1 MPALTSIFH
10 EFKEKCIVKNAKI
23 TYTRKNDEFLIYV
36 YCQANDVNIKSKENK
51 LKTICNKHGLCYYQ
65 PGQIWE
71 LPILIQIILVRPTY
85 CSTYVFSF
93 KKKKTDSFLSFNL

>member
-10 EFKEKCIVKNAKI
+10 EFKEKCIVKNAII

-51 LKTICNKHGLCYYQ
+51 LKLFVINMDFVITNQDRFESC
-65 PGQIWE
+65 P
-71 LPILIQIILVRPTY
+71 
-85 CSTYVFSF
+85 F
-93 KKKKTDSFLSFNL
+93 

>member
-71 LPILIQIILVRPTY
+71 LPILIQIISVRSTY
-85 CSTYVFSF
+85 CSTCVFIQEKKNSF
-93 KKKKTDSFLSFNL
+93 FSFNL